1 MAITIAPVDEGRRVD
16 LIGVGPVRTGTQWE
30 IFDYCPALG
39 RHSRFRILQ
48 YELTGELQTLKNLMD
63 RHLFAKIVN
72 TIAHEPQI
80 TQDIKEMIAGQ
91 LTSLT
96 DVATWQRVKDI
107 DGVDLIDEFGMH
119 VYLRS
124 EIDFH
129 GVREDADLRYNA

>member
-1 MAITIAPVDEGRRVD
+1 MAITVGLVNGLVE
-16 LIGVGPVRTGTQWE
+16 LISLGPVRATWWE
-30 IFDYCPALG
+30 PFDYCPPLG
-39 RHSRFRILQ
+39 RHSRFRIMQ
-48 YELTGELQTLKNLMD
+48 YELTGELSAVKKLME
-63 RHLFAKIVN
+63 RYPNAKIVN

-129 GVREDADLRYNA
+129 GIREDLDLRYNT